1 MYFENPP
8 NQNKKSIISEIFQS
22 RITNS
27 YLIFLLKPY
36 FGIHSTSQG
45 EGKKKTKRSISHK
58 CFCLSKRIPAL
69 FSAVCTSTIY
79 LSYYRSFFPFYC
91 GVSWHRTC
99 HLIRFDMTSPI
110 YHKLDSTYLLSLG
123 VEFRK
128 FQKHPI
134 GA

>member
-22 RITNS
+22 KITNS
-27 YLIFLLKPY
+27 YLIFLLKPC

-45 EGKKKTKRSISHK
+45 EGKKDEKID
-58 CFCLSKRIPAL
+58 FPQVFLSLKEDS
-69 FSAVCTSTIY
+69 SAVFCGMHY
-79 LSYYRSFFPFYC
+79 LSYYRSFFPFFC